1 MKTVQRSARREPGL
15 LAKKRVLYNSVPDT
29 EFEEPLAKRQLINT
43 VPPSIES
50 PPPVCENSI
59 PSAIA
64 PSSPRSVPSSIS
76 SPVCKIRDRQRAPSE
91 ESVVFVNCRKISEAQ
106 RLIFKINNQKKLK
119 TKATVHS
126 AVNENV
132 IQSSTFIKDDIL
144 HAAEEAACKHKMVK
158 DREEGFEDISDSEEE
173 TPLGE
178 NLSSL
183 EDIVDISNYG
193 SPPREKPLT
202 ETQVWEK
209 KLLSNSEPSLIN
221 VAASALQIPKKV
233 ETHHQAFCLNY
244 KGGVVSALEQHAER
258 LQESLNESIK
268 NSELLKKATENILAY
283 AEKIMVAFHE
293 EQIRLSQDINNTK
306 TFLANTVR
314 TDSRDFF
321 NKNAG
326 GDILRC
332 WGMSKPSHP
341 DDPVT

>member
-1 MKTVQRSARREPGL
+1 MKTEQRSARREPGL
-15 LAKKRVLYNSVPDT
+15 LAKKRILFESVP
-29 EFEEPLAKRQLINT
+29 EFAKPQSSS
-43 VPPSIES
+43 VS
-50 PPPVCENSI
+50 
-59 PSAIA
+59 
-64 PSSPRSVPSSIS
+64 PSS
-76 SPVCKIRDRQRAPSE
+76 VCKSRFSIASPCRCRAPSE
-91 ESVVFVNCRKISEAQ
+91 ESVVFVGAKKISEAQ
-106 RLIFKINNQKKLK
+106 RLIYKINLNKKKDLK
-119 TKATVHS
+119 KMMHS
-126 AVNENV
+126 AAIVETD
-132 IQSSTFIKDDIL
+132 QIL
-144 HAAEEAACKHKMVK
+144 HAAEKAANYS
-158 DREEGFEDISDSEEE
+158 EISDSEEE
-173 TPLGE
+173 TLSDE
-178 NLSSL
+178 NLPSI
-183 EDIVDISNYG
+183 EDILEVSDRE

-233 ETHHQAFCLNY
+233 ETHHQAFCENY

-258 LQESLNESIK
+258 LQESLNESLK

-283 AEKIMVAFHE
+283 AEKISAAFHE
-293 EQIRLSQDINNTK
+293 EQIRFAQDIKNTK

-341 DDPVT
+341 DDPVM